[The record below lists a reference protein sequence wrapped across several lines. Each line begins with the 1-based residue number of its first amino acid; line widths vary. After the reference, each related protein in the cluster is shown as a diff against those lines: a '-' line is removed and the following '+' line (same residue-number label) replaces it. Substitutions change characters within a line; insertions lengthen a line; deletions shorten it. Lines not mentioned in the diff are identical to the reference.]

1 MGDIRTIR
9 NRIIAGLF
17 VLKPLFITFA
27 IIRWLD
33 DTLHSLALGLIL
45 SHLKSRWLPSEDEA
59 SFLLDSLFSLTAF
72 VLILAF
78 FFVAGMFFR
87 SGIHRSI
94 YWILLNVPGVSF
106 VYSAVNK
113 VFQAI
118 SNSQNSSGKLKRIV
132 LVAFPHPGMKAPAI
146 VSGGITVPETVTYQ
160 TEMKKPAVSNG
171 SESDA

>member
-17 VLKPLFITFA
+17 VLMPLIITFA
-27 IIRWLD
+27 IVRWLYD
-33 DTLHSLALGLIL
+33 SLPSFALGANL
-45 SHLKSRWLPSEDEA
+45 SLPKSCWLPSEDEA
-59 SFLLDSLFSLTAF
+59 SFLLDSLFFLTAF

-78 FFVAGMFFR
+78 LFGAGMFFR
-87 SGIHRSI
+87 SRIQRSI

-113 VFQAI
+113 IFQAI
-118 SNSQNSSGKLKRIV
+118 SNSQNSSGGLKRIV
-132 LVAFPHPGMKAPAI
+132 LVAFLHPRMKTLAI
-146 VSGGITVPETVTYQ
+146 ESGGITVPEIVNYQ

-171 SESDA
+171 SEAHA